1 MKIQKFYI
9 KEVKYISTT
18 RIIPIHKN
26 KGKSIQKYLSNGM
39 DYILNSD
46 KTENMTYVSSF
57 ACDPHTADL
66 EFALSK
72 NKYFNLTGRVNE
84 NDIIAYHLRQSFK
97 PGEITPEDANKVSYE
112 LASRLLKGQHAFI
125 VATHT
130 DKHHIHSHIIFNSTS
145 LDCSHKFRNPIGS
158 YRDIRKLA
166 DLICTERNLS
176 VISSPGI
183 SSPSYNKWDGCKQR
197 LSNRDILKSV
207 IDEIIENGKPKTFED
222 LLSSVQKH
230 GYEIK
235 YGKNIAF
242 KGFNQQKYI
251 RLKSL
256 GDDYSEDSLK
266 LRITGEKKKS
276 TYNKERPSMLI
287 DIEKAMAEGKGIGY
301 QNWAKTFN
309 LKQMAKSFSYLQE
322 NNLLSYAEL
331 SNQLEEEKSNIENLE
346 QAINSANKRLDEI
359 SELKKHIINYSKHS
373 NMYAEYKRLNKS
385 KAFKQQHQKEFD
397 EFVAAKKY
405 FDSLN
410 LDKKLPSIKEL
421 NKEFNSVLS
430 TKRKAYNELYPA
442 KKEHRKHLI
451 YQENVRIL
459 LDIDKKQI
467 AKSSPE
473 H

>member
-1 MKIQKFYI
+1 
-9 KEVKYISTT
+9 
-18 RIIPIHKN
+18 
-26 KGKSIQKYLSNGM
+26 
-39 DYILNSD
+39 
-46 KTENMTYVSSF
+46 
-57 ACDPHTADL
+57 
-66 EFALSK
+66 
-72 NKYFNLTGRVNE
+72 
-84 NDIIAYHLRQSFK
+84 
-97 PGEITPEDANKVSYE
+97 
-112 LASRLLKGQHAFI
+112 
-125 VATHT
+125 
-130 DKHHIHSHIIFNSTS
+130 
-145 LDCSHKFRNPIGS
+145 
-158 YRDIRKLA
+158 
-166 DLICTERNLS
+166 
-176 VISSPGI
+176 
-183 SSPSYNKWDGCKQR
+183 
-197 LSNRDILKSV
+197 
-207 IDEIIENGKPKTFED
+207 
-222 LLSSVQKH
+222 
-230 GYEIK
+230 
-235 YGKNIAF
+235 
-242 KGFNQQKYI
+242 
-251 RLKSL
+251 
-256 GDDYSEDSLK
+256 
-266 LRITGEKKKS
+266 
-276 TYNKERPSMLI
+276 MLI

-385 KAFKQQHQKEFD
+385 KAYKQQHQKEFD

-451 YQENVRIL
+451 YQENVRLL

-467 AKSSPE
+467 AKSTPE